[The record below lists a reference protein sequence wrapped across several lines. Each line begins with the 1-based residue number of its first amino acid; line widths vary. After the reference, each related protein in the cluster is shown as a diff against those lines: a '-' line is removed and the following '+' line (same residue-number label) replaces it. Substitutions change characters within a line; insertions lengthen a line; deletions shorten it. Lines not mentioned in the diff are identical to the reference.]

1 LTNILCKRFSGEEIK
16 LSKDLGGINV
26 RWGPVTGS
34 AGGGQITAD
43 TAHAPGMIGTVA
55 FTPQTADKVSNV
67 LGRGILGKPAG
78 RPQQ

>member
-1 LTNILCKRFSGEEIK
+1 MGTGDRIGRRRIK
-16 LSKDLGGINV
+16 N
-26 RWGPVTGS
+26 
-34 AGGGQITAD
+34 AD